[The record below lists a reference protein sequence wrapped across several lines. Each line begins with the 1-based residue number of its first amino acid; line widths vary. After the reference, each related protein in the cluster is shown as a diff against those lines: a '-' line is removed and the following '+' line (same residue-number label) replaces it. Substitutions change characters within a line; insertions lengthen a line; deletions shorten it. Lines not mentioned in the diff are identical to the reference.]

1 MNPQV
6 LLTWWSKIMDL
17 FSNEMNVLYF
27 SLIMFFCIFGDF
39 MVLNCIYDPFITCL
53 LLFEPGIVISLE
65 T

>member
-1 MNPQV
+1 MMFVWQ
-6 LLTWWSKIMDL
+6 
-17 FSNEMNVLYF
+17 SNITDFFFYFNEINVVYF